1 MPKQIYQLKDFSGG
15 LNSLQDEAD
24 INDNQFSTSL
34 NFMFSTQGS
43 ITPSYVM
50 SDSSN
55 KLTEGTYST
64 THIDHI
70 ESGYGLGY
78 FETDHVR
85 DGTTRAFE
93 ASGGTSVS
101 ITGGSERGWYSSS
114 NELAAR
120 GITSSAGATEA
131 LNVIFPVGSDILITA
146 ETFLNGG
153 IDRDGQGIY
162 TVIGHNSNNLILDRS
177 IQLDQEVD
185 SGGGVTNY
193 SQAWY
198 ATVKGISATG
208 DKILLLAH
216 PDEHKIDTFSFN
228 TSGTKWNED
237 TIVLNSTAV
246 TTKSKVRYYQVDE
259 SIRCCDTAD
268 FNNSKIKW
276 YGFISRKHFDRPTN
290 ITGFTPQ
297 NSYLGYY
304 SKDNSLDIPTENDL
318 TRAESTSGGVSPI
331 PAGAG
336 TGFEVGITTLTNV
349 NGAIPAATYEFA
361 SSFIYDDNQESLLK
375 EYDTAHTVSDS
386 NDLKSLSINI
396 GAKGPYDPRIS
407 GGRIYIR
414 EQGIDAEYTML
425 VDIDLTKG
433 CRTKFSDEYTAWYDN
448 GSNTWNCPTATGSGN
463 FIVKELGLIT
473 YEVINGYSSN
483 VFSNALGDAGEHWKD
498 SVIANNRAFV
508 CNVNIKDSN
517 AGFNKSYAPIIH
529 LRDRIMY
536 SMPNRFDTFP
546 SHNYIEAAKGDAD
559 WYTAIESFADRLLAF
574 KRFTLDIINIASPDD
589 ANWFLEDSKRY
600 MGIQNPEL
608 VKKTQYGLV
617 FANPNGLFLY
627 NGNNIIN
634 LSENLIDDSD
644 WSSHMTSDS
653 SIIYDEQESH
663 VFVIKQMDGD
673 GDAYMC
679 DLKKNVFTKIKNFT
693 PDSNDGITN
702 SVDTDQNV
710 YIAHDAGSQT
720 DIYQF
725 TRTHTKKT
733 SGRLYTKN
741 LDFGNPSAI
750 KKIYAVYVT
759 YKSDEAITGLFH
771 IRKDG
776 SNIDL
781 AGTIPISSSWDT
793 VKIAPSSPITC
804 TKAQFRLDLDSVDP
818 NVYIN
823 DISIEYRVLKRK
835 AA

>member
-24 INDNQFSTSL
+24 INDNQFNTSL

-43 ITPSYVM
+43 ITPAYVM
-50 SDSSN
+50 SDSSSN
-55 KLTEGTYST
+55 KVTALSNTNITA
-64 THIDHI
+64 I

-78 FETDHVR
+78 FETDRNR
-85 DGTTRAFE
+85 DAVTVAQ
-93 ASGGTSVS
+93 TSS
-101 ITGGSERGWYSSS
+101 ITGDDDNEGSATGFIARQNGGIYKELEYKSGGSQQNLASSF
-114 NELAAR
+114 A
-120 GITSSAGATEA
+120 
-131 LNVIFPVGSDILITA
+131 VGTRILITSTDFSA
-146 ETFLNGG
+146 NGF
-153 IDRDGQGIY
+153 DPKGQGIY
-162 TVIGHNSNNLILDRS
+162 DVVEHNGNNIVLDRT
-177 IQLDQEVD
+177 IQFNIETGPQDFWGATLNGVSKED
-185 SGGGVTNY
+185 S
-193 SQAWY
+193 
-198 ATVKGISATG
+198 
-208 DKILLLAH
+208 LFLLAN
-216 PDEHKIDTFSFN
+216 PTTHKIDVYSTN
-228 TSGTKWNED
+228 TVGTNWESNAITLRSSASG
-237 TIVLNSTAV
+237 VA
-246 TTKSKVRYYQVDE
+246 SKVLYYSINE
-259 SIRCCDTAD
+259 AIRCCDTSEGSS
-268 FNNSKIKW
+268 SKIQW
-276 YGFISRKHFDRPTN
+276 YGFIQRRHFDQANSSTDA
-290 ITGFTPQ
+290 
-297 NSYLGYY
+297 NSYLDFYA
-304 SKDNSLDIPTENDL
+304 KDNTLAPPTENDL
-318 TRAESTSGGVSPI
+318 SSASTASPANFTTY

-336 TGFEVGITTLTNV
+336 TGFEIGITTDQDE
-349 NGAIPAATYEFA
+349 NGAIPAATYELA
-361 SSFIYDDNQESLLK
+361 STFIYDGNQESLPFP
-375 EYDTAHTVSDS
+375 YANTHTVAS
-386 NDLKSLSINI
+386 NYDLKSLSINVT
-396 GAKGPYDPRIS
+396 AKGPYDPRIS

-414 EQGIDAEYTML
+414 EQGTDAEYTML
-425 VDIDLTKG
+425 IDIDLTKG
-433 CRTKFSDEYTAWYDN
+433 CRTKFSDDFTEWYDA
-448 GSNTWNCPTATGSGN
+448 GSSQYNCPTATASNN
-463 FIVKELGLIT
+463 FVVKEFGLIT
-473 YEVINGYSSN
+473 YEVINGYSSS
-483 VFSNALGDAGEHWKD
+483 VFSNSIGDSGENWKD
-498 SVIANNRAFV
+498 SVVANNRAFV
-508 CNVNIKDSN
+508 CNVNIKDEMTGQSKEL
-517 AGFNKSYAPIIH
+517 ATIGKFT
-529 LRDRIMY
+529 DRIMY

-546 SHNYIEAAKGDAD
+546 YHNYIEAAKGDND
-559 WYTAIESFADRLLAF
+559 EYIAIDSFADRLLAF

-600 MGIQNPEL
+600 MGIRNPDL

-644 WSSHMTSDS
+644 WSSHMTTDS

-679 DLKKNVFTKIKNFT
+679 DLKKNVFTKIKDFT

-750 KKIYAVYVT
+750 KRIYAVYVT
-759 YKSDEAITGLFH
+759 YKSDEALTGLFH
-771 IRKDG
+771 IRRDG